1 MLSGDDIRKLGMV
14 LVAIPKEMFW
24 AYESVRQSGHYNMAG
39 IRFPLAE
46 VNTEEMIRVMNECY
60 IEYLIRGNVDL
71 EKEPK
76 PKLTRDHILFIQLC
90 YQQCLDSYSL
100 PEHLLEIKREVKVQ
114 TEIGI
119 K

>member
-14 LVAIPKEMFW
+14 LIAIPKEMFW
-24 AYESVRQSGHYNMAG
+24 AYESVRQSGLYNMDG
-39 IRFPLAE
+39 IRFPFAE
-46 VNTEEMIRVMNECY
+46 VHTREMIQVMNECY

-76 PKLTRDHILFIQLC
+76 PQLTRDHILFIQLC
-90 YQQCLDSYSL
+90 YQQCMDSYSL
-100 PEHLLEIKREVKVQ
+100 PEPLLEIKRKVKTQ
-114 TEIGI
+114 TDIDI